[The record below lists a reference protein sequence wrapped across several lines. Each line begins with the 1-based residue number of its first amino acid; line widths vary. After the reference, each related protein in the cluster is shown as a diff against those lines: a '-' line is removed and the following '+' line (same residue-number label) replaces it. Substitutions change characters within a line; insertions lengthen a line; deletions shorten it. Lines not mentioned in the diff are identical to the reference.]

1 MTQFRYPSPGL
12 DDLFSG
18 VSQPVKNLEVL
29 RHLLQGA
36 ITHEFAAIAPC
47 MTALWSI
54 QQVESDVAHYIH
66 QQVFS
71 KLAQAYQMAN
81 LLLAVGGVPKFSGV
95 HAPVYPC
102 YLPAGE
108 VGHQVK
114 LVLGGADHHF
124 YRDILPVLAV
134 ASQAQAP
141 APGASIETVGQFY
154 KVIEDGLV
162 QLEEQAQLQGETIF
176 KTTPGYKQ
184 AARMGYGVEG
194 YTLLQ
199 VTNLMQG
206 HQVLRQLIGQT
217 EQSMPPLPFSLVA
230 LGGEQAALPAVQP
243 IQQAAPGDACW
254 AAVAQTTAQLFDG
267 YYSELMRVL
276 ERSFE
281 KDERMHQRYLEMA
294 KPLMRDVLPALA
306 KALMQLPAAVAT
318 SELAVPQWR
327 YSLATL
333 AQTQQQ
339 AEQLQQQLNMLE
351 AGPALGVENLN
362 QVLSQI
368 GAQMAALD

>member
-18 VSQPVKNLEVL
+18 VSQPVTTLEVL
-29 RHLLQGA
+29 HHMLQGA

-54 QQVESDVAHYIH
+54 QQVESETANYIH

-102 YLPAGE
+102 DLATGEAG
-108 VGHQVK
+108 GQVK
-114 LVLGGADHHF
+114 LVLGVADHHF

-134 ASQAQAP
+134 ASQAQPP
-141 APGASIETVGQFY
+141 AADTAIETVGQFY

-184 AARMGYGVEG
+184 AERMGYGVEG
-194 YTLLQ
+194 YSLLQ
-199 VTNLMQG
+199 VTNLMQA
-206 HQVLRQLIGQT
+206 HQVLRQLIGET
-217 EQSMPPLPFSLVA
+217 EQSLPALPFSLVA
-230 LGGEQAALPAVQP
+230 LGAEHAQLPAVESIRQGV
-243 IQQAAPGDACW
+243 ADAQCW
-254 AAVAQTTAQLFDG
+254 AEVARSAAQLFDG

-281 KDERMHQRYLEMA
+281 KDERMHQRYLDMA
-294 KPLMRDVLPALA
+294 QPLMRDVLPALA
-306 KALMQLPAAVAT
+306 RVIMQLPAPARAT
-318 SELAVPQWR
+318 ELTVPQWR
-327 YSLATL
+327 YSLNTL

-339 AEQLQQQLNMLE
+339 AAQLQQQLAVPELSQQGE
-351 AGPALGVENLN
+351 VQALSKVLSGVADRVAALG
-362 QVLSQI
+362 
-368 GAQMAALD
+368 

>member
-1 MTQFRYPSPGL
+1 MTQLRYPSPGL

-18 VSQPVKNLEVL
+18 VSQPVTTLEIL
-29 RHLLQGA
+29 HHMLQGA

-54 QQVESDVAHYIH
+54 QQVESETAHYIH

-81 LLLAVGGVPKFSGV
+81 LLLAVGGVPKFTGV

-102 YLPAGE
+102 YLATGE
-108 VGHQVK
+108 QGGQVE
-114 LVLGGADHHF
+114 LGLGEADHHF

-134 ASQAQAP
+134 ASQAQPP
-141 APGASIETVGQFY
+141 ADDAAIETVGQFY

-184 AARMGYGVEG
+184 AERMGYGVEG
-194 YTLLQ
+194 YSLLQ
-199 VTNLMQG
+199 VTNLMQA
-206 HQVLRQLIGQT
+206 HQVLRRLIGET
-217 EQSMPPLPFSLVA
+217 EQSLPALPFSLVA
-230 LGGEQAALPAVQP
+230 LGAEHATLPAVEP
-243 IQQAAPGDACW
+243 IRHSDSEGQYWEGISRSA
-254 AAVAQTTAQLFDG
+254 AQLFDG

-281 KDERMHQRYLEMA
+281 KDERMHQRYLDMA
-294 KPLMRDVLPALA
+294 QPLMRDVLPALA
-306 KALMQLPAAVAT
+306 RMIMQLPASAQAT
-318 SELAVPQWR
+318 ELAVPQWR
-327 YSLATL
+327 YSLNTL
-333 AQTQQQ
+333 TQTQQQ
-339 AEQLQQQLNMLE
+339 TADLQQEMAAPECARCDE
-351 AGPALGVENLN
+351 A
-362 QVLSQI
+362 QVLGQVLGRVISRVE
-368 GAQMAALD
+368 ALN